1 MRRYCGPSTVVAAV
15 AIFYIWTS
23 RPDHRRQEAVGNQRH
38 RPFEIHRELAHQH
51 TVMLT
56 RCAELQR
63 MLDEHRRSHLCGT
76 GTVSLLEYVPKGRL
90 PAPFYLVE
98 STHS

>member
-23 RPDHRRQEAVGNQRH
+23 RLDHRRQEAIGNQRH

-51 TVMLT
+51 TVMLH

-63 MLDEHRRSHLCGT
+63 MLDEHRRIYA
-76 GTVSLLEYVPKGRL
+76 VPAPSLLEYVPKGRRQ
-90 PAPFYLVE
+90 APC
-98 STHS
+98 